1 MKTTITTLYG
11 GQLMNTLAFKRPFK
25 LVPNTTINEK
35 LEVQAGIAPSA
46 GELPGIQYICIGNR
60 GHRNRTGP
68 DGQPYTSDQQH
79 QPVDAGLFNFLP
91 FVLVPIDQDLTTAQ
105 QGRYAGRKL
114 HVFGGKNYVGYWI
127 RRLDTSKADP
137 EMRLNTVDGKNVS
150 SKPFVPTSDNLNP
163 VPVDISSTEVNTSS
177 GQYVSSESTVEVV
190 FTAEEVEMIV
200 QACRIMYDNEGYAV
214 VSELALVSGVDRKI
228 RAPGNG
234 TQTFDFMEVIA
245 AQICAILSTYHN
257 LPAANNGF
265 KETLNM
271 GITEPMLLGGRASS

>member
-25 LVPNTTINEK
+25 LVANTTLNEK

-46 GELPGIQYICIGNR
+46 GEMPGIQYICIGNR

-68 DGQPYTSDQQH
+68 DGQPYTSDVQH
-79 QPVDAGLFNFLP
+79 QPVDAGLFNLIP
-91 FVLVPIDQDLTTAQ
+91 FVMVPIDKDLTVAQ
-105 QGRYAGRKL
+105 QKRYGGRKL
-114 HVFGGKNYVGYWI
+114 HNIGGKNYVGYWI

-150 SKPFVPTSDNLNP
+150 SKPYTPTSDNLNP
-163 VPVDISSTEVNTSS
+163 TPVDLSSTEVNTSS

-190 FTAEEVEMIV
+190 FTAEEVEMIID
-200 QACRIMYDNEGYAV
+200 ACRILYDNEGYAV
-214 VSELALVSGVDRKI
+214 VSEIGLVSGVDRKI
-228 RAPGNG
+228 LAQGNG
-234 TQTFDFMEVIA
+234 TQTFDFVEVIA